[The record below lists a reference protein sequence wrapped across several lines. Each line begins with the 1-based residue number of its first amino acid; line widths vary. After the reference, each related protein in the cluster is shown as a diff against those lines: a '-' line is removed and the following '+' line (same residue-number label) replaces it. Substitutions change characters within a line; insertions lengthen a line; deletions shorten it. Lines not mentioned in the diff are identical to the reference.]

1 MSRVRAHVDIAAPVE
16 EVFAFFDDLDNAV
29 VLVPSLAEVTLVEP
43 LPGGGRRVEYE
54 TFGRDGTRHT
64 ASSEHVVF
72 DPPHRTVTRAVQS
85 GVEATTTREFRS
97 LDGGTR
103 VEATI
108 AWDVPIRYVAGIV
121 SAPLRGPYR
130 RALREGLDGA
140 RAAIEGG

>member
-1 MSRVRAHVDIAAPVE
+1 MSRVRAHVDIAAPIDQ
-16 EVFAFFDDLDNAV
+16 VFAFFDDLGNAA
-29 VLVPSLAEVTLVEP
+29 VLVPGLAEITRVEP

-54 TFGRDGTRHT
+54 TFGRDGTRHP

-85 GVEATTTREFRS
+85 GIEATTTRDFRPH
-97 LDGGTR
+97 DGGTR

-130 RALREGLDGA
+130 RALRDGLAGA
-140 RAAIEGG
+140 RAAIQGG

>member
-16 EVFAFFDDLDNAV
+16 QVFAFFDDLEHAA
-29 VLVPSLAEVTLVEP
+29 VLVPSLAAITRVES

-54 TFGRDGTRHT
+54 TFGRDGSRHT
-64 ASSEHVVF
+64 ASSEHVVY

-85 GVEATTTREFRS
+85 GIEATTTREFRTI
-97 LDGGTR
+97 DGSTR

-130 RALREGLDGA
+130 RALRAGLDGA